1 VGSKGVS
8 FQKQADDDIGIAY
21 LKRARN
27 KKSITLDLK
36 APRGR
41 ELFLR
46 LADTADVL
54 VENFG
59 PGTAKRL
66 GIDYPSLK
74 EGRP

>member
-1 VGSKGVS
+1 MGSKGVS

-21 LKRARN
+21 LKRGRN